1 MARHWRGRVDL
12 LRLALDRQHL
22 SPTNGIACSTN
33 DRLRRPAARRIMAG
47 MALIIV
53 FLCGIANF
61 AAHRAV
67 LESGHPLVV
76 QMHHA
81 GPWLRPPVTLGV
93 EFLALL
99 VALLLVTGGSTGWAW
114 GYTLYTLA
122 SGWTAWAILNGRM

>member
-1 MARHWRGRVDL
+1 
-12 LRLALDRQHL
+12 
-22 SPTNGIACSTN
+22 
-33 DRLRRPAARRIMAG
+33 

-67 LESGHPLVV
+67 LESGHPLVL
-76 QMHHA
+76 QMHGV

-99 VALLLVTGGSTGWAW
+99 VALLLVAGGSVGWAW
-114 GYTLYTLA
+114 GYAVYTLA
-122 SGWTAWAILNGRM
+122 SGWTAWAILSGRL

>member
-1 MARHWRGRVDL
+1 
-12 LRLALDRQHL
+12 
-22 SPTNGIACSTN
+22 
-33 DRLRRPAARRIMAG
+33 

-76 QMHHA
+76 QIHA
-81 GPWLRPPVTLGV
+81 VGPWLRPSVTLGV

-99 VALLLVTGGSTGWAW
+99 VALLLAAGGSGAWAW
-114 GYTLYTLA
+114 AYAIYTLA
-122 SGWTAWAILNGRM
+122 SGWTAWAILSGRM